1 MSKINNLLAQAVN
14 KGVDIGS
21 IQPINEARQPQDLE
35 QTTVLSTLELW
46 ISDIIGIITILGTLF
61 FIVYAFIAAFNWIT
75 AAGDKGKIE
84 KAKDRL
90 VWSTL
95 GLILIVATY
104 AIIGL
109 IGGIIG
115 LELLEP
121 AKMIE
126 EIIPGVNNP

>member
-1 MSKINNLLAQAVN
+1 MTKNNKLIAQSIN
-14 KGVDIGS
+14 IGS
-21 IQPINEARQPQDLE
+21 IEPITDSRQPENLE
-35 QTTVLSTLELW
+35 SATVLSTLELW
-46 ISDIIGIITILGTLF
+46 ISDIIGIITVLATLF

-75 AAGDKGKIE
+75 AAGDKSKIE

-95 GLILIVATY
+95 GLILIVASY

-115 LELLEP
+115 LELLQP

-126 EIIPGVNNP
+126 QLIPVSSP

>member
-1 MSKINNLLAQAVN
+1 MSKISSFIVRAE
-14 KGVDIGS
+14 GTSIGS
-21 IQPINEARQPQDLE
+21 FKPVTENRQPTDL
-35 QTTVLSTLELW
+35 TSSSNVLGALEGW
-46 ISDIIGIITILGTLF
+46 VSDIVGLITILATLF

-75 AAGDKGKIE
+75 AAGEKGKIE

-90 VWSTL
+90 IWSTL

-115 LELLEP
+115 LELLKP
-121 AKMIE
+121 ADMLQSV
-126 EIIPGVNNP
+126 IPGGV

>member
-1 MSKINNLLAQAVN
+1 MSKINTLLAKDVN
-14 KGVDIGS
+14 IGS
-21 IQPINEARQPQDLE
+21 IKPVSEARQPANLE
-35 QTTVLSTLELW
+35 DATVVLSTLELW
-46 ISDIIGIITILGTLF
+46 ISDIIGVITVLGTLF
-61 FIVYAFIAAFNWIT
+61 FIVYAFIAAFSWIT
-75 AAGDKGKIE
+75 AAGDTGKVE

-115 LELLEP
+115 LDLLEP
-121 AKMIE
+121 AKMIQ
-126 EIIPGVNNP
+126 EIIPGNS

>member
-1 MSKINNLLAQAVN
+1 MAKTNTLLAQGVN
-14 KGVDIGS
+14 IGS
-21 IQPINEARQPQDLE
+21 IKPVNEARQPADLE
-35 QTTVLSTLELW
+35 SGTVLSTLELW
-46 ISDIIGIITILGTLF
+46 VSDVIGIITILGTLF

-109 IGGIIG
+109 IGGIVG

-121 AKMIE
+121 AQMIQ
-126 EIIPGVNNP
+126 EIIPGNT

>member
-1 MSKINNLLAQAVN
+1 MTKINSLLAQS
-14 KGVDIGS
+14 VDIGS
-21 IQPINEARQPQDLE
+21 IEPVTTARQPADLE
-35 QTTVLSTLELW
+35 SANVLSTLELW
-46 ISDIIGIITILGTLF
+46 ISDIIGVITVLGTLF

-75 AAGDKGKIE
+75 AAGDKSKIE

-95 GLILIVATY
+95 GLILIVASY

-115 LELLEP
+115 LELLQP
-121 AKMIE
+121 AEMIQQ
-126 EIIPGVNNP
+126 IIPATQP

>member
-1 MSKINNLLAQAVN
+1 MSKINTLLAQSE
-14 KGVDIGS
+14 VDIGS
-21 IQPINEARQPQDLE
+21 IQPVTDARQPTDLS
-35 QTTVLSTLELW
+35 QSSVLSTLETW
-46 ISDIIGIITILGTLF
+46 ISDIIGVITILATLF

-75 AAGDKGKIE
+75 AAGDKNKIE

-104 AIIGL
+104 AIIGF

-115 LELLEP
+115 LELLNPGE
-121 AKMIE
+121 MIQQVL
-126 EIIPGVNNP
+126 PTTSQ

>member
-1 MSKINNLLAQAVN
+1 MSKINNLLAQS
-14 KGVDIGS
+14 VDIGS
-21 IQPINEARQPQDLE
+21 IKPVNDARQPSNLSN
-35 QTTVLSTLELW
+35 TTVLSTFELW
-46 ISDIIGIITILGTLF
+46 ISDIIGVITILGTLF

-121 AKMIE
+121 AKMIQ
-126 EIIPGVNNP
+126 EIIPGASP